1 MCCDRRFVVRL
12 CDCFCFGTAMGRRG
26 YKSREASGARGGVLA
41 EVRRS
46 TMRGAASAAASPRVR
61 YAIVRGLLS
70 LAMLSANLVGVAVV
84 FVVVRFVLPL
94 PDVEDEDY
102 ATAVALL
109 ALAGYLAFAVP
120 VGVYWGLRQSR
131 PVREWWLSGEP
142 ATPAMQE
149 MILSLPRRM
158 VLIYVWLWVGGAVLF
173 ALLTLSFSSEL
184 ALDVGLAVLLSAM
197 GTWAFAYLLA
207 ERILRPLAAA
217 SLEAGLPD
225 RAQTPGVTLRLMITW
240 GLTTGVPV
248 VGLVLVGGGQIV
260 GIYDA
265 SGDRIAVTALFLG
278 GVTLVIGSLA
288 TLLVS
293 RSIADP
299 IVALRRALARVRI
312 GDLGVRTQVYDG
324 SEVGLLQAGFNEM
337 VDGLRERERLHDL
350 FGRQVGHD
358 VARLAIER
366 GVTLGGETREVA
378 VLFIDIVG
386 STSMAASRP
395 AAEVVAL
402 LNRFF
407 EVVVEIT
414 DQHGGFVNKFEGDAA
429 LCIFGAPLPRED
441 APGDALRAASDLRD
455 TLARVVP
462 ELDAAIGVS
471 AGQAVAGNIGS
482 AARFEYTVIGDPVN
496 EASRLTELAKARP
509 GRLLASAAVVEEA
522 QSGEERTRWRPDGE
536 VVLRGRTAPTA
547 LRVPAEE
554 PDGSG

>member
-1 MCCDRRFVVRL
+1 VW
-12 CDCFCFGTAMGRRG
+12 GR
-26 YKSREASGARGGVLA
+26 ALA
-41 EVRRS
+41 EVQRS
-46 TMRGAASAAASPRVR
+46 TRRGAARIASPRLR
-61 YAIVRGLLS
+61 YSIVRGLLS
-70 LAMLSANLVGVAVV
+70 LAMLVANLIGVTVV

-94 PDVEDEDY
+94 PDVDDTAQ
-102 ATAVALL
+102 ATLIALGALL
-109 ALAGYLAFAVP
+109 AYLALAVP
-120 VGVYWGLRQSR
+120 IGAYWGLRQSR
-131 PVREWWLSGEP
+131 PVRDWWLSGEP
-142 ATPAMQE
+142 ATPEMQE
-149 MILSLPRRM
+149 KILALPRRM
-158 VLIYVWLWVGGAVLF
+158 VLIYVWMWLVGAVLF
-173 ALLTLSFSSEL
+173 SLLTLTFSREL

-207 ERILRPLAAA
+207 ERILRPVAAA

-225 RAQTPGVTLRLMITW
+225 RTQTPGVTLRLMSTW

-260 GIYDA
+260 GVYDA
-265 SGDRIAVTALFLG
+265 TGDRIAVTALFLG
-278 GVTLVIGSLA
+278 GVTIVVGSLA

-299 IVALRRALARVRI
+299 VVALRRAIARVRT
-312 GDLGVRTQVYDG
+312 GDLDARSQVYDG
-324 SEVGLLQAGFNEM
+324 SEIGLLQAGFNEM

-350 FGRQVGHD
+350 FGRQVGHE

-366 GVTLGGETREVA
+366 GVTLGGEVRDIA

-386 STSMAASRP
+386 STTMAAERP
-395 AAEVVAL
+395 ATEVVAL

-429 LCIFGAPLPRED
+429 LCVFGAPLPRGD
-441 APGDALRAASDLRD
+441 AAGDALRAARDLHR
-455 TLARVVP
+455 TLVRVVP

-471 AGQAVAGNIGS
+471 AGPAVAGNIGS

-496 EASRLTELAKARP
+496 EASRLTELAKGRP
-509 GRLLASAAVVEEA
+509 SRVLASATVVDRA
-522 QSGEERTRWRPDGE
+522 AAATERNRWSADGE

-547 LRVPAEE
+547 LRVPAG
-554 PDGSG
+554 DA